1 MAITRAW
8 RAYGVQGHR
17 QKEAFN
23 ASYRWDFSEGGE
35 GGRTRIIEVCNADIT
50 GTHDYSL
57 VAITRDSAQECADE
71 LDGQITDGIFENS
84 RVGDIVEVELI

>member
-1 MAITRAW
+1 MAKTTRMW
-8 RAYGVQGHR
+8 RVYGVQGHR

-23 ASYRWDFSEGGE
+23 ASYRWDFSEGGH
-35 GGRTRIIEVCNADIT
+35 TRIIEVCNADIT

-57 VAITRDSAQECADE
+57 VAITRDTAQECADE

-84 RVGDIVEVELI
+84 RVGNIVEVESI